1 MTEKENSRA
10 PRTLFLGEPSCNEV
24 GLATLRGDGIVCLL
38 GWRLWDD
45 VFFFMIFQ
53 ADSQISIKYMLAG

>member
-10 PRTLFLGEPSCNEV
+10 PQTLFLGEPSCNEV
-24 GLATLRGDGIVCLL
+24 GLITLGGDGIACLL

-45 VFFFMIFQ
+45 EFFFLIFQ
-53 ADSQISIKYMLAG
+53 ADSQISIKYMLAS